1 MECRGKW
8 YLSQIFTN
16 LVKIS
21 CKWKFE
27 LIFFSG
33 TCLWVT
39 VYFKKCKC
47 CRSDSAIT
55 NKYKGHI

>member
-1 MECRGKW
+1 M
-8 YLSQIFTN
+8 SQIFTN
-16 LVKIS
+16 LLKIG

-39 VYFKKCKC
+39 VYFKNV
-47 CRSDSAIT
+47 DVLDQAQL
-55 NKYKGHI
+55 